1 MFSERKAPCKSFKLD
16 ENLEQ
21 FRLEIGLTLLLL
33 QFDAANGFAELDQK
47 PKVFLLN
54 TCAGDTDKR
63 RKTFEFAFDDNCWG
77 LQGTTRNVHHHGQ
90 FKKHH

>member
-1 MFSERKAPCKSFKLD
+1 MFSERIAPCKSFKLD

-33 QFDAANGFAELDQK
+33 QFDAANGFRELDRK

-54 TCAGDTDKR
+54 TCAADTDKR
-63 RKTFEFAFDDNCWG
+63 RKKCQKLLN
-77 LQGTTRNVHHHGQ
+77 LHSTTIVGDCKGQHGMCIITDS
-90 FKKHH
+90 

>member
-1 MFSERKAPCKSFKLD
+1 MVLMFKVEQQSFRKLSERISPCKSFKLD

-47 PKVFLLN
+47 PKVF
-54 TCAGDTDKR
+54 
-63 RKTFEFAFDDNCWG
+63 FFSSY
-77 LQGTTRNVHHHGQ
+77 
-90 FKKHH
+90 